1 MQHEINIGG
10 IYVSPFVV
18 VLALT
23 LLIFYPL
30 RAFLDHIEFEK
41 YVWHRSLAD
50 VCEHRVLGTSGRIHC
65 EAFAALPL
73 SWDRDG

>member
-1 MQHEINIGG
+1 MQQEINIGG

-18 VLALT
+18 VLLLT

-50 VCEHRVLGTSGRIHC
+50 ACLFVITLGLLVLI
-65 EAFAALPL
+65 L
-73 SWDRDG
+73 

>member
-1 MQHEINIGG
+1 MEHEINIGG

-50 VCEHRVLGTSGRIHC
+50 VCLFIITLGLLVLI
-65 EAFAALPL
+65 L
-73 SWDRDG
+73 